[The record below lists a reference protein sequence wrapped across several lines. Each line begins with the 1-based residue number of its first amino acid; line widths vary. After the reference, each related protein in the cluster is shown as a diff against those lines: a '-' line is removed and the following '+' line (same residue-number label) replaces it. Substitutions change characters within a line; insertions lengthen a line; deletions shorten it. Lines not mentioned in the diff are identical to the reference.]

1 MRHDWLI
8 GSSPETCWSFTKH
21 KMIAKNNCSSPY
33 LDSFCTIGI
42 SATILIPIYWG
53 RIFLILLTDI
63 VYGIVGSYVITY
75 ARNVTSPPHEPPRV
89 QCVSTFSLLI
99 PTLAFS
105 LSQRF
110 YSHLTIRL
118 LEWYCLTSR
127 DLWLEY
133 WNKFRTWGHSR
144 TSWDAPG
151 QILSIRGNLK
161 LCLLFIV
168 HMIFSCQ
175 KHI

>member
-89 QCVSTFSLLI
+89 QCVSTFSQLI
-99 PTLAFS
+99 PTVG
-105 LSQRF
+105 
-110 YSHLTIRL
+110 T
-118 LEWYCLTSR
+118 T
-127 DLWLEY
+127 
-133 WNKFRTWGHSR
+133 T
-144 TSWDAPG
+144 
-151 QILSIRGNLK
+151 
-161 LCLLFIV
+161 
-168 HMIFSCQ
+168 MIFSHLSRWIQ
-175 KHI
+175 VLKQISDLGTRAHLLRSSWADLLHQRKPKKWFFSVYYLLLIWWYYVKDMHAYNIAY